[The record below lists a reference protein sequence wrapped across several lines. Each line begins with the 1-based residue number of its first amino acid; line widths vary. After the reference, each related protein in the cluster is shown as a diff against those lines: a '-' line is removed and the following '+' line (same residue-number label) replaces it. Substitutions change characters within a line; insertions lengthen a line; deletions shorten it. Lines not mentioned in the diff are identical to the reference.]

1 MNWYR
6 YFTSP
11 DLGPFSS
18 ALSPVV
24 QTMVRALWWFCL
36 VWAGVYVVIGIA
48 RLASAKQNN
57 RYEEMEREKSGLLF
71 PVISLVLLGLAPAI
85 LSAVSSI

>member
-1 MNWYR
+1 MNWYK

-11 DLGPFSS
+11 DLGPFGST
-18 ALSPVV
+18 LSPVV
-24 QTMVRALWWFCL
+24 QIFLQGLWWICL
-36 VWAGVYVVIGIA
+36 VWAGAYVVIGIA
-48 RLASAKQNN
+48 RLASARQNN
-57 RYEEMEREKSGLLF
+57 RYEEMEREKSGLVF